1 MERKVKK
8 RAASQSPAL
17 RLEGELTIFR
27 VAELKAP
34 ILSALATPE
43 PIEFDLSGI
52 TEMDGAGLQLLI
64 LAKREAAQVGKTVRF
79 TGHSHVVL
87 EVLEMTNLLGQ
98 FGDPVVLA
106 AS

>member
-1 MERKVKK
+1 MKK
-8 RAASQSPAL
+8 RAAPETPPPAL

-27 VAELKAP
+27 VDELKAP
-34 ILSALATPE
+34 ILAALATPA

-52 TEMDGAGLQLLI
+52 TELDGAGLQLLI
-64 LAKREAAQVGKTVRF
+64 LAKREAAQAGKTVRF
-79 TGHSHVVL
+79 IGHGHVVL

-98 FGDPVVLA
+98 FDDPVVLA